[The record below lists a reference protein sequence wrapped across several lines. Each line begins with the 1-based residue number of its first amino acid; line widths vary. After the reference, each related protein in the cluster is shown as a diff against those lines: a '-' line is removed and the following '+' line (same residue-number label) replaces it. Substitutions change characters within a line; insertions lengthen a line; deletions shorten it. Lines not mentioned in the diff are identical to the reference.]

1 MPQTRHLFYICA
13 NSLLE
18 IQGFYDK
25 IINNNCGY
33 VSIFRRDNMK
43 KFLLAGALFGVLF
56 SVFSVNVA
64 RAAAQSC
71 QIRENGRC
79 NNDNEYLSIP
89 GVRGCYICERGEC
102 VTGDLVSATKATLD
116 KKSYENYMFRCQL
129 GFDDKWIPE
138 KIPNCT
144 QAEYTRLCQDSNA
157 KEVIINLNTGK
168 PVFNDNSSQ
177 AVVGAQP
184 CMGCVCIPGYTAV
197 DGKCISDA
205 DIAAGNQCAAGGGK
219 WTGSACTCDP
229 SKNIKQSADKKSCV
243 CINSDYEPDGVNGC
257 KKTQAA
263 INAENQ
269 QRQQAENRK
278 RQQAC
283 EQSGGVWAN
292 NQCSCDNAKNLRA
305 ENNVCVCLDDENY
318 VRNGDRCDLTDAA
331 ALQQKCTSAD
341 SVASGAYWDDVNK
354 QCRCTNQQYAWNGSV
369 CAMNPAIQKC
379 LLITGANW
387 DYSRNQCYCM
397 EVGKT
402 LNADGTA
409 CIDATVS
416 SSGDTGVGA
425 VETTITQQQNAARER
440 IEGAVSKLDEI
451 ASGLKL
457 TVWRNEEGKFNTSR
471 LLSDSIA
478 GVVLGT
484 AGGLITSHVVKKNN
498 IENGFEDIQCTV
510 GGQVVAG
517 WGDQFRVGI
526 Q

>member
-1 MPQTRHLFYICA
+1 MRKLSFSLFSIFTLLTVCLAGEAMAACQLFSCGGRDSVNASADGYGTQCYYCNDNYAGDKQCKDGDIVGQVDPQGRITNLVQCQVTIWNDYWNAFNPSVFCP
-13 NSLLE
+13 NSDIRYGNPDATFPNSYKSYSLDNGNKT
-18 IQGFYDK
+18 I
-25 IINNNCGY
+25 GY
-33 VSIFRRDNMK
+33 VSGDDT
-43 KFLLAGALFGVLF
+43 VL
-56 SVFSVNVA
+56 
-64 RAAAQSC
+64 
-71 QIRENGRC
+71 
-79 NNDNEYLSIP
+79 
-89 GVRGCYICERGEC
+89 
-102 VTGDLVSATKATLD
+102 K
-116 KKSYENYMFRCQL
+116 
-129 GFDDKWIPE
+129 
-138 KIPNCT
+138 
-144 QAEYTRLCQDSNA
+144 
-157 KEVIINLNTGK
+157 
-168 PVFNDNSSQ
+168 
-177 AVVGAQP
+177 
-184 CMGCVCIPGYTAV
+184 
-197 DGKCISDA
+197 
-205 DIAAGNQCAAGGGK
+205 AGNTACVYVKCNDGYMPNADKSACIEDNRESRCTSTGGT
-219 WTGSACTCDP
+219 WNGSACTCSP
-229 SKNIKQSADKKSCV
+229 SKNLKLTSDGAACECV
-243 CINSDYEPDGVNGC
+243 SSDYEFDSVAKQCN
-257 KKTQAA
+257 KKKSVIDEENRRRQQEEQ
-263 INAENQ
+263 NRQNQ
-269 QRQQAENRK
+269 QRKA
-278 RQQAC
+278 AC

-292 NQCSCDNAKNLRA
+292 NQCSCDNAKNLRL
-305 ENNVCVCLDDENY
+305 ENNVCVCLDDVNY

-416 SSGDTGVGA
+416 SSGDAGVGA
-425 VETTITQQQNAARER
+425 AETTITQQQNAARER